1 MDPFMNRRRQIF
13 DRVMERSEQGDIFF
27 SPILMQF
34 AAHYIG
40 RTYKEF
46 YLDHEVL
53 VKANLACRS
62 EFDLD
67 TVGLI
72 SDPYREASAYGLS
85 FSFPEESVPRPHG
98 SLIQT
103 LEDVFNLKDPDVH
116 YATRTCDRIK
126 GTKLLRGA
134 VGKDTPIIGWIEG
147 PLAEACALV
156 GVSDMLL
163 KLVSDSEFSHQILQ
177 KMMPTAKS
185 FALAQIEAG
194 ADIIG
199 VGDAI
204 CSQISPKMY
213 AEYIK
218 PLHSEIFSFI
228 QAHDTMVKLH
238 ICGNITHLLLHLAE
252 LKPDII
258 DLDWMVDMDL
268 AYQVFGSEIIRSGN
282 IDPASVIE
290 TQPSEMVHHT
300 TCCLVKA
307 EQGRP
312 FILSGGCEITP
323 LTPMKNLTAMRKAA
337 RNGFSEWKTW

>member
-1 MDPFMNRRRQIF
+1 MDPFMNRRRQLF
-13 DRVMERSEQGDIFF
+13 NKVMERSDQGDIFF

-40 RTYKEF
+40 RTYKDF

-53 VKANLACRS
+53 VAANLACMN

-72 SDPYREASAYGLS
+72 SDPYREASAFGLEL
-85 FSFPEESVPRPHG
+85 SFPEESVPRPHG
-98 SLIQT
+98 PLIQT
-103 LEDVFNLKDPDVH
+103 REDIFNLKDPNVH
-116 YATRTCDRIK
+116 SAFRTHDRIK
-126 GTKLLRGA
+126 GTELLRRE
-134 VGKDTPIIGWIEG
+134 VGKDTPVIGWIEG
-147 PLAEACALV
+147 PLAEACSLA

-163 KLVSDSEFSHQILQ
+163 KLVSDPDFSHQILQ
-177 KMMPTAKS
+177 KMMPAAKS
-185 FALAQIEAG
+185 FALAQIKAG
-194 ADIIG
+194 ANIIG

-204 CSQISPKMY
+204 CSQISPEMY

-218 PLHSEIFSFI
+218 LLHDEIFSFI

-238 ICGNITHLLLHLAE
+238 ICGNITHLLPHLAE

-268 AYQVFGSEIIRSGN
+268 AYQVLGPGIIRSGN
-282 IDPASVIE
+282 LDPAAVIE
-290 TQPSEMVHHT
+290 IQPPEMLHHT
-300 TCCLVKA
+300 THCLVKA

-323 LTPMKNLTAMRKAA
+323 LTPMENLKAMRNAA
-337 RNGFSEWKTW
+337 RNSLS